1 MYTESQNLNSNES
14 SSTLI
19 DTKELQKYTWIVESS
34 WSIYILQFFS
44 WYGIPCVYTHT
55 LDI

>member
-44 WYGIPCVYTHT
+44 
-55 LDI
+55 

>member
-14 SSTLI
+14 SSILI

-44 WYGIPCVYTHT
+44 
-55 LDI
+55 